1 LNVEDNEEIVE
12 CEDSDEDIS
21 RYFSDDND
29 VKEVANNQ
37 ISNLEHFADISE
49 EDINQIEI
57 KGGIIIFK
65 YILQNL
71 LLMNMVGFIR
81 SWCKKTFSIFR
92 RKT

>member
-29 VKEVANNQ
+29 VEEVANNQ
-37 ISNLEHFADISE
+37 ISNLERFTDISE
-49 EDINQIEI
+49 ENINQLEI
-57 KGGIIIFK
+57 KEGIIIFK

-71 LLMNMVGFIR
+71 LLI
-81 SWCKKTFSIFR
+81 
-92 RKT
+92 